1 MKSLITAAGF
11 FLLLLSAPAQNVIL
25 EKDPAIDS
33 LVPSRGPNRKNYVH
47 PYMSFGFTTD
57 PGEAGARSR
66 QGTFG
71 HFQFG
76 VRYKRRLSQTF
87 AVGYEFAYDVNDLS
101 QKQEAGKVA
110 PDTFQYKRERL
121 IFYNGLFSP
130 YLRINFSR
138 RGNQLG
144 KYVDLA
150 AYGAYTFAHVL
161 FQKSDLPDGRVIR
174 SRTTGLTYFQ
184 RWNYGATVRIG
195 INKFVLYGHYRLSD
209 LFYSNWNFPEPSRL
223 QVGIQFVL
231 K

>member
-130 YLRINFSR
+130 YLRINFGR

-161 FQKSDLPDGRVIR
+161 FQKSDLPDGRVVR
-174 SRTTGLTYFQ
+174 SRTTGLSYFQ

>member
-66 QGTFG
+66 QGTYG
-71 HFQFG
+71 HYQFG

-130 YLRINFSR
+130 YLRINFGR

-144 KYVDLA
+144 KYLDIA
-150 AYGAYTFAHVL
+150 AYGTYTFAHVL
-161 FQKSDLPDGRVIR
+161 FQRSDLPDGRVVR

-195 INKFVLYGHYRLSD
+195 INKFILYGHYRLSD